1 MPTSFF
7 KGDLYLTLIL
17 DGKEPAKKIID
28 ELTLEVE
35 HLKAKNILPTFC
47 VIEVGEDP
55 ASKIYL
61 RLKRKLAKKIGI
73 NEQTI
78 KFPGDIRQDEL
89 IDKIKELNADPHVDA
104 IMVQLPIPEHI
115 NTRLV
120 LEAIDPAKDADGFTP
135 YNQGRMW
142 QGQVNIIPATVRS
155 IMTILD
161 YYQLNVEGKNA
172 LIIGRSIIVGKPVAS
187 QLLARNATVTIAHSH
202 TRKLQELTLLNDIII
217 SDVGRAHLITKN
229 MVKSGSIL
237 IDVGMNREN
246 GKLMGDIEYDDCLPI
261 AEAITP
267 VPGGV
272 GPLTVA
278 NLMKQVII
286 LTKLRHNYGN

>member
-1 MPTSFF
+1 MRSAVPTSFF

-35 HLKAKNILPTFC
+35 HLKAQNILPTFC

-155 IMTILD
+155 IMTC
-161 YYQLNVEGKNA
+161 
-172 LIIGRSIIVGKPVAS
+172 
-187 QLLARNATVTIAHSH
+187 LLYT
-202 TRKLQELTLLNDIII
+202 
-217 SDVGRAHLITKN
+217 SDAADDV
-229 MVKSGSIL
+229 
-237 IDVGMNREN
+237 IDV
-246 GKLMGDIEYDDCLPI
+246 
-261 AEAITP
+261 
-267 VPGGV
+267 
-272 GPLTVA
+272 
-278 NLMKQVII
+278 
-286 LTKLRHNYGN
+286 